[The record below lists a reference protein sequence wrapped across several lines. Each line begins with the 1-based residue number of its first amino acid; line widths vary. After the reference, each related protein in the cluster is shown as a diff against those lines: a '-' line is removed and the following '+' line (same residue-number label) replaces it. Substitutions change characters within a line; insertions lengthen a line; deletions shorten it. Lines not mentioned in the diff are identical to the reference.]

1 MQQRCASQ
9 STKRRSGYTRI
20 GTLIV
25 ILLMCG
31 VPSLAMAQ
39 DATAPDSG
47 DTAWMLTS
55 TALVLFMTIP
65 GLALFYGGLV
75 RVQNVLSVLMQCFAL
90 TGLIT
95 IVWIICGYSL
105 AFNTA
110 GMEAGKITLTS
121 FVGGLGTMFLKG
133 IGVDSLSG
141 TIPETVFVTFQLTF
155 AIITPALIAGAFAER
170 MKFSAMLIFSILWSI
185 IVYAPLC
192 HMAWSGDGSLFGDII
207 GALDF
212 AGGNVVHINAGI
224 AALVAAI
231 LVGKRIGYQTTAMPP
246 HSLTLTVVGA
256 SMLWVGWF
264 GFNAGSAGAADGAAG
279 MAMLVTQISTATAAV
294 AWMFVEWG
302 KHGKPSALGIV
313 TGAVAGLVA
322 ITPASGTV
330 GPIGALV
337 IGLVSGIVCFWGAT
351 SLKAKLGYDDSLDAF
366 GVHGIGGIVG
376 ALLTGVFTAIALGG
390 TGIEN
395 SAGEFVEINIGLQ
408 VWKQFL
414 SIVITIIWSGV
425 LSFIILKIVD
435 ATVGLRVEEDEER
448 MGLDLSQHNERG
460 YNLS

>member
-1 MQQRCASQ
+1 MRQRCASM
-9 STKRRSGYTRI
+9 STKKRSGYTRI

-25 ILLMCG
+25 ILLICG
-31 VPSLAMAQ
+31 VPGVAMAQ
-39 DATAPDSG
+39 EASLDSG

-95 IVWIICGYSL
+95 IIWVVCGYSL

-121 FVGGLGTMFLKG
+121 FVGGLGTMFLRG
-133 IGVDSLSG
+133 IGVDTLSG
-141 TIPETVFVTFQLTF
+141 TIPETVFITFQLTF

-212 AGGNVVHINAGI
+212 AGGTVVHINAGI
-224 AALVAAI
+224 AALIAAI
-231 LVGKRIGYQTTAMPP
+231 LVGKRLGYQTTAMPP

-264 GFNAGSAGAADGAAG
+264 GFNAGSAVAADGAAG
-279 MAMLVTQISTATAAV
+279 MAMLVTQISTATAAI
-294 AWMFVEWG
+294 AWMFVEWA

-322 ITPASGTV
+322 ITPASGSV

-337 IGLVSGIVCFWGAT
+337 IGIVSGVVCFWGAT
-351 SLKAKLGYDDSLDAF
+351 SLKSQLGYDDSLDAF

-376 ALLTGVFTAIALGG
+376 ALLTGVFAAEGLGG
-390 TGIEN
+390 VGLDK
-395 SAGEFVEINIGLQ
+395 SIGMQ
-408 VWKQFL
+408 VWAQFL
-414 SIVITIIWSGV
+414 SIVVTLIWSGV

>member
-9 STKRRSGYTRI
+9 SAKERSGYTRI
-20 GTLIV
+20 RTLIV
-25 ILLMCG
+25 ILLLCG
-31 VPSLAMAQ
+31 LPSLAMAQ
-39 DATAPDSG
+39 EATAPDSG
-47 DTAWMLTS
+47 DTAWMLTA

-95 IVWIICGYSL
+95 IVWIVCGYSL

-110 GMEAGKITLTS
+110 GMEAGTVTLTS
-121 FVGGLGTMFLKG
+121 FVGGLGTMFLRG
-133 IGVDSLSG
+133 IGVDTLSG
-141 TIPETVFVTFQLTF
+141 TIPETVFITFQLTF

-170 MKFSAMLIFSILWSI
+170 MKFSAMLIFSVVWSI

-212 AGGNVVHINAGI
+212 AGGTVVHINAGI

-231 LVGKRIGYQTTAMPP
+231 LVGKRLGYQTTAMPP

-264 GFNAGSAGAADGAAG
+264 GFNAGSAVAADGAAG

-294 AWMFVEWG
+294 AWMFVEWA

-322 ITPASGTV
+322 ITPASGSV
-330 GPIGALV
+330 GPIGALA
-337 IGLVSGIVCFWGAT
+337 IGIVSGVVCFWGAT
-351 SLKAKLGYDDSLDAF
+351 TLKSQLGYDDSLDAF

-376 ALLTGVFTAIALGG
+376 ALMTGIFVAEGLGG
-390 TGIEN
+390 VGLSEGMT
-395 SAGEFVEINIGLQ
+395 IGKQ
-408 VWKQFL
+408 VWAQLL
-414 SIVITIIWSGV
+414 SVIVTIVWSGV

-448 MGLDLSQHNERG
+448 QGLDLSQHNERG

>member
-1 MQQRCASQ
+1 MQQRCAST
-9 STKRRSGYTRI
+9 SAKKRSGYTCF
-20 GTLIV
+20 GTLLV
-25 ILLMCG
+25 VLLICG

-39 DATAPDSG
+39 EAAPDSG

-95 IVWIICGYSL
+95 IVWVICGYSL

-121 FVGGLGTMFLKG
+121 FVGGLGTMFLRG
-133 IGVDSLSG
+133 IDVDTLSG
-141 TIPETVFVTFQLTF
+141 TIPETVFITFQLTF

-212 AGGNVVHINAGI
+212 AGGTVVHINAGI

-264 GFNAGSAGAADGAAG
+264 GFNAGSAVAADGAAG
-279 MAMLVTQISTATAAV
+279 MAMLVTQISTATAAI
-294 AWMFVEWG
+294 AWMFVEWA

-322 ITPASGTV
+322 ITPASGSV

-337 IGLVSGIVCFWGAT
+337 IGIVSGVVCFWGAT
-351 SLKAKLGYDDSLDAF
+351 SLKSQLGYDDSLDAF

-376 ALLTGVFTAIALGG
+376 ALLTGVFAAASLGG
-390 TGIEN
+390 
-395 SAGEFVEINIGLQ
+395 VGLDKGMGMQ
-408 VWKQFL
+408 VWSQFL
-414 SIVITIIWSGV
+414 SIVITILWSGI

-435 ATVGLRVEEDEER
+435 AIVGLRVEEDEER

>member
-9 STKRRSGYTRI
+9 SAKERSGYTRI
-20 GTLIV
+20 RTLIV
-25 ILLMCG
+25 ILLLCG

-39 DATAPDSG
+39 ETAPDSG

-95 IVWIICGYSL
+95 ILWVICGYSL

-110 GMEAGKITLTS
+110 GMEAGKVTLTS
-121 FVGGLGTMFLKG
+121 FVGGLGTMFLRG
-133 IGVDSLSG
+133 IGVDTLSG
-141 TIPETVFVTFQLTF
+141 TIPETVFITFQLTF

-170 MKFSAMLIFSILWSI
+170 MKFSAMLIFSVLWSI
-185 IVYAPLC
+185 IVYAPIC
-192 HMAWSGDGSLFGDII
+192 HMAWSGDGSLFGDIF

-212 AGGNVVHINAGI
+212 AGGTVVHINAGI

-264 GFNAGSAGAADGAAG
+264 GFNAGSAVAADGTAG

-322 ITPASGTV
+322 ITPASGSV

-337 IGLVSGIVCFWGAT
+337 IGIVSGAICFWGT
-351 SLKAKLGYDDSLDAF
+351 TTLKAQLGYDDSLDAF
-366 GVHGIGGIVG
+366 GVHGIGGVVG
-376 ALLTGVFTAIALGG
+376 ALLTGVFAAEAFGG
-390 TGIEN
+390 VGLAEGITVGKQLW
-395 SAGEFVEINIGLQ
+395 A
-408 VWKQFL
+408 QFL
-414 SIVITIIWSGV
+414 SVVITIVWSGL

-435 ATVGLRVEEDEER
+435 AIVGLRVEEDEER
-448 MGLDLSQHNERG
+448 QGLDLSQHNERG

>member
-9 STKRRSGYTRI
+9 SAKERSGYTRI

-25 ILLMCG
+25 ILLLCG
-31 VPSLAMAQ
+31 VPGLAMAQ
-39 DATAPDSG
+39 DATALDSG
-47 DTAWMLTS
+47 DTAWMLTA

-95 IVWIICGYSL
+95 ILWIICGYSL

-121 FVGGLGTMFLKG
+121 FVGGLGTMFLRG
-133 IGVDSLSG
+133 IGVDTLLASG
-141 TIPETVFVTFQLTF
+141 TIPETVFVVFQMTF

-170 MKFSAMLIFSILWSI
+170 MKFSAMLIFSAVWSL

-192 HMAWSGDGSLFGDII
+192 HMAWSGDGSFFGDII

-212 AGGNVVHINAGI
+212 AGGNVVHINAGV

-231 LVGKRIGYQTTAMPP
+231 LVGKRLGYQTTAMPP

-264 GFNAGSAGAADGAAG
+264 GFNAGSALAADGTAG

-294 AWMFVEWG
+294 TWMFIEWG

-322 ITPASGTV
+322 ITPASGSV

-337 IGLVSGIVCFWGAT
+337 IGLVAGIVCFWGTT
-351 SLKAKLGYDDSLDAF
+351 SLKSQLGYDDSLDAF

-376 ALLTGVFTAIALGG
+376 ALLTGIFTAEALGG
-390 TGIEN
+390 
-395 SAGEFVEINIGLQ
+395 IGMGKSIGMQ
-408 VWKQFL
+408 VLAQL
-414 SIVITIIWSGV
+414 ISIIITIIWSGG

-435 ATVGLRVEEDEER
+435 ATVGLRVEEDDER
-448 MGLDLSQHNERG
+448 QGLDLSQHNERG